1 MERLLRQLAPVL
13 VKRLAKVAIVEP
25 NDLNR
30 KYYELTNKKV
40 KYDEESS

>member
-1 MERLLRQLAPVL
+1 MERLLRQLAL
-13 VKRLAKVAIVEP
+13 VKRLAKVTIVEP